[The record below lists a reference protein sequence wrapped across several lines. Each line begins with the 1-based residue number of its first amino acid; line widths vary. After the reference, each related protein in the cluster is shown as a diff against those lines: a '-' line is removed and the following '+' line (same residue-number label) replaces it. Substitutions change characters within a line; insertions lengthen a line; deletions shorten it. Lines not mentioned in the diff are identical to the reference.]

1 MKKRGPSKQG
11 DRGTPI
17 PRGVIKPAH
26 VRRKRSMRSF
36 TRPAIGVAAVV
47 FLGLLIAGVVGG
59 SDNGGKKAPH
69 RAKGGGPAVANAHA
83 PGSAGTTAGTSTVPS
98 TATSTTA
105 QVSSVSVQLRSTAD
119 VWVCLIDDR
128 GRRLVNSET
137 LTANETRGPF
147 DGTGFQLGLGN
158 GSIQMTVNGQ
168 PAKVPPTSSPIG
180 FRIDTTG
187 VHKLSPSSRP
197 DCL

>member
-1 MKKRGPSKQG
+1 MKKRGPPKQG

-26 VRRKRSMRSF
+26 VRRKRSIRSYAK
-36 TRPAIGVAAVV
+36 PLIGVAGVLV
-47 FLGLLIAGVVGG
+47 LGLLIAGIVGG
-59 SDNGGKKAPH
+59 SDNGGNKAPH
-69 RAKGGGPAVANAHA
+69 RAKRGGPAVANAKG
-83 PGSAGTTAGTSTVPS
+83 PGSGTTTGTTTVPS
-98 TATSTTA
+98 TSTSTTA
-105 QVSSVSVQLRSTAD
+105 QASSVSVQLRSTAD

-128 GRRLVNSET
+128 GRKLVNSET
-137 LTANETRGPF
+137 LTADESRGPF
-147 DGTGFQLGLGN
+147 DGPGFQVGLGN
-158 GSIQMTVNGQ
+158 GSIEMTVNGQ

-180 FRIDTTG
+180 FRIDTSG